1 MEPLVNK
8 PPLARPEVWPDAPP
22 TDAMKRRQAWDSLRL
37 ARRFAPEHTPVTVPK
52 GKGLREAA
60 VRSQQ
65 SFDVDGTHA
74 RLFTSHDDS
83 PSAPAVEEAPKRRR
97 RTTRKTRRLGGD
109 GDA

>member
-1 MEPLVNK
+1 MGL
-8 PPLARPEVWPDAPP
+8 
-22 TDAMKRRQAWDSLRL
+22 LRL

>member
-1 MEPLVNK
+1 MEPPVNK

-22 TDAMKRRQAWDSLRL
+22 TDAMKRRQAWESLRL
-37 ARRFAPEHTPVTVPK
+37 ARRYAPEHTPVTVPE

-60 VRSQQ
+60 VRAQQ
-65 SFDVDGTHA
+65 SFDVDGAHA
-74 RLFTSHDDS
+74 RLFTSQEDS
-83 PSAPAVEEAPKRRR
+83 PPASAVEEAPKRRR

>member
-1 MEPLVNK
+1 MEPPVNK

-22 TDAMKRRQAWDSLRL
+22 TDAMKRRQAWESLRL
-37 ARRFAPEHTPVTVPK
+37 ARRYAPEHTPVTVPE

-60 VRSQQ
+60 VRAQQ
-65 SFDVDGTHA
+65 SFDVDGAHA

-83 PSAPAVEEAPKRRR
+83 PPASAVEEAPKRRR